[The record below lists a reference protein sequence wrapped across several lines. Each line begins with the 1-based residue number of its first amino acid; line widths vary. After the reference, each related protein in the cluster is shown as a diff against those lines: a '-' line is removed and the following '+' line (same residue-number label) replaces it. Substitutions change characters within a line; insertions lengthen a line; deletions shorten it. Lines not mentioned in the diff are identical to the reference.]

1 MSWLK
6 VCVIEGMAAYGE
18 AMCAGIAGSP
28 DLHVDHRSQ
37 STSDRAAEGPTPSM
51 IPYPLRCRISSGL
64 AAFLSKIRRR
74 RRRGIPTVSGPE
86 TLDTRILRDIG
97 LPPYLIDDVVPQTD
111 VEA

>member
-18 AMCAGIAGSP
+18 AMCPGIAGSP

-37 STSDRAAEGPTPSM
+37 STSDRAVEGGTPSM
-51 IPYPLRCRISSGL
+51 IPYPLRRRISSGL
-64 AAFLSKIRRR
+64 LSKIRRR

-86 TLDTRILRDIG
+86 TLDIRILRDIG

-111 VEA
+111 VEG